1 MRKIFLHIAMSID
14 GFIESSDKKMDWQF
28 VDDDFEEYVNTVLRS
43 IDTMIFG
50 RVSFEL
56 LAQYWPT
63 AVENPAAAVDPSN
76 PARHIEAAHMM
87 DGLQKIAVSKTMKK
101 TGWNNSRIVSDT
113 AELEKL
119 KAEPGRDIALFAGGN
134 LTSSLMR
141 LGLIDEYRLL
151 IYPGAA
157 RRRDASVP
165 GRVWRFPPEAGRN
178 QDFCV
183 GRGAFDLPP
192 ARRCMI
198 LKRKGA
204 ERDSQTLFPSVGV
217 LLLEASDRAL

>member
-1 MRKIFLHIAMSID
+1 MRKIFLHIAVSID
-14 GFIESSDKKMDWQF
+14 GFIQTSDNSLDWQF

-63 AVENPAAAVDPSN
+63 AAENPAAAVDPSN

-87 DGLQKIAVSKTMKK
+87 DSLQKIAVSKTMKK
-101 TGWNNSRIVSDT
+101 TDWNNSRIVSDT

-134 LTSSLMR
+134 LASSLMR

-151 IYPGAA
+151 IYPALLGGGTPLFQGGYGVSHLKLIESRIFASGA
-157 RRRDASVP
+157 
-165 GRVWRFPPEAGRN
+165 
-178 QDFCV
+178 
-183 GRGAFDLPP
+183 
-192 ARRCMI
+192 
-198 LKRKGA
+198 
-204 ERDSQTLFPSVGV
+204 V
-217 LLLEASDRAL
+217 LLTYRPLTAA